1 MTPLIWRLGISF
13 IYPIPFLLSDIS
25 TCLNIWAQTPLGH
38 APIRLALIEITEHFA
53 RYYKN
58 QGFVM
63 SQNLRVSENL
73 SWFCVIWRHSLG
85 NFYKTQGFVTSQN
98 ARFSQNPWFCKFW

>member
-1 MTPLIWRLGISF
+1 MAPLIWRIGIFF
-13 IYPIPFLLSDIS
+13 IYPIPFLLGDIS

-53 RYYKN
+53 RYYKK

-63 SQNLRVSENL
+63 FRKYLVILRGL
-73 SWFCVIWRHSLG
+73 
-85 NFYKTQGFVTSQN
+85 TQQS
-98 ARFSQNPWFCKFW
+98 R